1 MISLMQILNEAQGNP
16 KAILLAGAPGAGKG
30 TILRQ
35 VDLKGLPIFN
45 LDDTIIALSK
55 AKDAGFTLDQK
66 TADAENR
73 SRFMRAMQA
82 ATKDLKTN
90 QLAPAI
96 AQGKSFVLDGTSS
109 SYNTTN
115 KLKQELEDQ
124 GYQVMML
131 YVYTDLERS
140 LRQNQDRFEKS
151 GGQDRSLAPGAVL
164 RTWNDVTKQ
173 YFPYKE
179 LFGNNF
185 VSVANTG
192 EDNNLKDVESILQKY
207 VEPFAPKDAKPKDAK
222 AQARSDKQK
231 AQVNQEIQ
239 DFLDQDKVKD
249 ITANSV
255 SAEEAASKIQS
266 FLS

>member
-1 MISLMQILNEAQGNP
+1 MQLLNEAQGSP

-30 TILRQ
+30 TILSK

-45 LDDTIIALSK
+45 LDDTIIALSRVEGE
-55 AKDAGFTLDQK
+55 GFTLDQK
-66 TADAENR
+66 TANAEDR
-73 SRFMRAMQA
+73 SRFMKAMQA
-82 ATKDLKTN
+82 ATKDLKDN
-90 QLAPAI
+90 KMAPAI
-96 AQGKSFVLDGTSS
+96 AQGRSFVLDGTAS
-109 SYNTTN
+109 SYNTTS

-185 VSVANTG
+185 ISVANTG
-192 EDNNLKDVESILQKY
+192 EDNNLKDVEAILQKY
-207 VEPFAPKDAKPKDAK
+207 VEPFTPIDAKPKDEK

-231 AQVNQEIQ
+231 AETNKEIQ

-255 SAEEAASKIQS
+255 SAEDAATKIQS